1 MKPSGNLYQNK
12 NWMGQVSSACK
23 SNKTGKKVR
32 IEEVQPK
39 KMSQLAAPK
48 MSRQRRPSIASAP
61 TDPNA
66 VMKTFPKTN
75 DERKFLMAK
84 VRNSK
89 HFLLK
94 DLTEPQVV
102 MFVGALYVLQSLSF
116 ERII

>member
-1 MKPSGNLYQNK
+1 
-12 NWMGQVSSACK
+12 
-23 SNKTGKKVR
+23 
-32 IEEVQPK
+32 
-39 KMSQLAAPK
+39 MSQLAAPK

-116 ERII
+116 ERIIWAKLRNGSFDSIDPKSWKFFVFHKVSAKIQ